1 MQSIYRGKRDEND
14 CACVRLASLIERHL
28 CALSRLPELDSVLRA
43 TCEQLCEK
51 WTGLVDDGMPRPV
64 AKPIF
69 IERIMRGSRL
79 RPSAA

>member
-1 MQSIYRGKRDEND
+1 
-14 CACVRLASLIERHL
+14 VR
-28 CALSRLPELDSVLRA
+28 
-43 TCEQLCEK
+43 K